1 MIENEDLSFEYLQ
14 KQDILYIERTENKKE
29 MDEASVTDILN
40 TQSFTNQIQEM
51 KFIKKILLIFINF
64 LKI

>member
-1 MIENEDLSFEYLQ
+1 MIENEDLFEYLQ

-29 MDEASVTDILN
+29 MDEASVPDILN
-40 TQSFTNQIQEM
+40 TRSFTNQIQEM
-51 KFIKKILLIFINF
+51 KFIKKILLIFIKF